1 MFDRLKRS
9 LVESFLGALALGWLF
24 AWAIL
29 DFVSIFSAPV
39 TNWISRNEYRQ
50 AKISGLDGIPATLF
64 LKDAL
69 PYVVSSFALF
79 LIGYLLLRWLYF
91 KPLPKSAPS
100 VPIIPEQEPF
110 GGHLTA
116 LHRPDGEQCSG
127 CTAGYV
133 TF

>member
-9 LVESFLGALALGWLF
+9 LVESFVGALALGWIF

-39 TNWISRNEYRQ
+39 TDWISRNEYRNMR
-50 AKISGLDGIPATLF
+50 GLGLGAIPGTLF
-64 LKDAL
+64 VRDAV

-91 KPLPKSAPS
+91 KPLP
-100 VPIIPEQEPF
+100 EPVQPMP
-110 GGHLTA
+110 A
-116 LHRPDGEQCSG
+116 ISEP
-127 CTAGYV
+127 
-133 TF
+133 

>member
-1 MFDRLKRS
+1 MFSRVKRT
-9 LVESFLGALALGWLF
+9 LVESYVGALALGWIF

-50 AKISGLDGIPATLF
+50 TKVPGLEAIPGSLF

-69 PYVVSSFALF
+69 PYIMASFGLF

-91 KPLPKSAPS
+91 KPLPESTQS
-100 VPIIPEQEPF
+100 VPTIAEQ
-110 GGHLTA
+110 
-116 LHRPDGEQCSG
+116 
-127 CTAGYV
+127 
-133 TF
+133 

>member
-1 MFDRLKRS
+1 MFDRLRRS
-9 LVESFLGALALGWLF
+9 LVESFVGALALGWLF

-39 TNWISRNEYRQ
+39 TNWVSRDELRQ
-50 AKISGLDGIPATLF
+50 AKFAGLDTIPATLL

-91 KPLPKSAPS
+91 KPLPESATSEPT
-100 VPIIPEQEPF
+100 VPEQ
-110 GGHLTA
+110 
-116 LHRPDGEQCSG
+116 
-127 CTAGYV
+127 
-133 TF
+133 